1 MEYKHTSMKIETL
14 TPIWQRVLQ
23 QSSIST
29 EDNFFDLGGDSLL
42 AADLFKEIA
51 KVCGRELP
59 PVMIYQA
66 PTIAALAALL
76 EQPAIPR
83 FPALVQ
89 LKAGTRAP
97 AVFIAHGM
105 GGNVMDFYQL
115 VRHIDSP
122 HAIYGMQAKGVDGV
136 DEPFERIE
144 DMAQFFLDAIK
155 ERQPRGPY
163 LLVGYSLG
171 GLVALEIAQRLSDH
185 GGEVKLLAML
195 ETYPH
200 RRYLPLRQRVRLFS
214 RMTRH
219 HATTLL
225 RLPVREAISYL
236 TNPAERLLYVP
247 QDSSGGARNQPPSDE
262 KFAAATERMRY
273 RAYLALTKYR
283 PRSYRGKI
291 KFVRAEISLRFPDN
305 PTAIWGNLADDFEVK
320 TVPGDHH
327 GIITTHFASLA
338 AVLSSYLRE
347 AMPPQ

>member
-1 MEYKHTSMKIETL
+1 MSTEAL
-14 TPIWQRVLQ
+14 TQIWQRVLQ

-42 AADLFKEIA
+42 AAALFKEIA

-66 PTIAALAALL
+66 PTIAALSVLL

-89 LKAGTRAP
+89 LKAGTKEP
-97 AVFIAHGM
+97 AVFITHGM

-155 ERQPRGPY
+155 ERQPHGPY

-171 GLVALEIAQRLSDH
+171 GLVALEMAQRLSEH
-185 GGEVKLLAML
+185 GEEVRLLAML

-200 RRYLPLRQRVRLFS
+200 RRYLPLRQRVRLFT
-214 RMTRH
+214 RITRH

-225 RLPVREAISYL
+225 RLPRREALSYL

-247 QDSSGGARNQPPSDE
+247 RDSSGSVPNQPPSDE
-262 KFAAATERMRY
+262 SFAAATERMRY
-273 RAYLALTKYR
+273 SAYLALTRYQ
-283 PRSYRGKI
+283 PRFYRGKI

-305 PTAIWGNLADDFEVK
+305 PTAIWDNLADDFEVE

-338 AVLSSYLRE
+338 TVLSSYLRE
-347 AMPPQ
+347 AMPQ

>member
-1 MEYKHTSMKIETL
+1 MIIEAL
-14 TPIWQRVLQ
+14 TPIWERVLQ
-23 QSSIST
+23 QSSIGT

-51 KVCGRELP
+51 KVCGRDLP

-89 LKAGTRAP
+89 LKAGAKEP

-163 LLVGYSLG
+163 FLIGYSLG
-171 GLVALEIAQRLSDH
+171 GLVALEMAQRLTEH
-185 GGEVKLLAML
+185 GDEVRLLAML

-200 RRYLPLRQRVRLFS
+200 RRYLPLLQRVRLFT

-219 HATTLL
+219 HLITLL
-225 RLPVREAISYL
+225 RLPVREAITYL
-236 TNPAERLLYVP
+236 MNPAERLLYVP
-247 QDSSGGARNQPPSDE
+247 RDSSGSVHNRPPSDE
-262 KFAAATERMRY
+262 TFAATTERMRY
-273 RAYLALTKYR
+273 SAYLALTRYR
-283 PRSYRGKI
+283 PRFYRGKI
-291 KFVRAEISLRFPDN
+291 KFVRAEISLRFPNN
-305 PTAIWGNLADDFEVK
+305 PTAIWGNLADDIEVE

-327 GIITTHFASLA
+327 GIITTHFSTLAS
-338 AVLSSYLRE
+338 VLSSYLRE
-347 AMPPQ
+347 ATPQL